1 MLRKKK
7 TYQGFE
13 DNHLAEEYRLYPSN
27 AIISEIYHRFGH
39 LMFGTCLNYLKNA
52 QDAEDCV
59 MEIFAGLPEKLAK
72 FKISHLK
79 SWLFMTTKN
88 ACLMRLRKKKIL
100 TSSLE
105 EELTEV
111 IQDDQERRTLEVK
124 LEVLEAAIAELT
136 REQQLTINLFYLEK
150 KSYQEIS
157 DTLKLPLKKVK
168 SAIQNGKRNLKLK
181 LENHDSFKSA

>member
-1 MLRKKK
+1 
-7 TYQGFE
+7 
-13 DNHLAEEYRLYPSN
+13 
-27 AIISEIYHRFGH
+27 
-39 LMFGTCLNYLKNA
+39 
-52 QDAEDCV
+52 
-59 MEIFAGLPEKLAK
+59 
-72 FKISHLK
+72 
-79 SWLFMTTKN
+79 
-88 ACLMRLRKKKIL
+88 MRLRKKKML

-136 REQQLTINLFYLEK
+136 QEQQLTINLFYLEK

-157 DTLKLPLKKVK
+157 DALKLPLKKVK